1 MPRQPVKSSDIASI
15 GYDARTSTLEV
26 EFLTGAIYQY
36 YGVPQSVYEG
46 LMQAKSHGS
55 YLAHY
60 VKDAGYRY
68 KEVR

>member
-15 GYDARTSTLEV
+15 GYEARTSTLEV
-26 EFLTGAIYQY
+26 EFLMGAIYQY